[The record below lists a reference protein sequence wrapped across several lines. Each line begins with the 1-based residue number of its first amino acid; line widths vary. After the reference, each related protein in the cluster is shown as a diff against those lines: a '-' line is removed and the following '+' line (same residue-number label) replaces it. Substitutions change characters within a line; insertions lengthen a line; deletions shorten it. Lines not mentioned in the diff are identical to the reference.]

1 MTFHIDGM
9 MEKKKHIL
17 LLACFVTASLLIC
30 MYTFNLLVSDN
41 PYLTRDFLSLFFLNL
56 PVCILIGFIDY
67 KIIQRIYGSGLFKN
81 FYFRFLIDI
90 LLTTV
95 FVTVTSVFVNWV
107 TSFFVPFEYFRL
119 RTTLPLILWN
129 TSIVLLI
136 EIFRYSQQQVEV
148 EKQLVIAQKE
158 KALYQFEAL
167 KNQINPHFL
176 FNSLN
181 VLASLSYQDA
191 EKTNLFAKKLSG
203 VYRYLLATH
212 EYSVVTLREEL
223 SFVDSYLFLEY
234 IRFGEALHVEIRN
247 GASFPNKKVIPA
259 SLQMLVENALKHNI
273 CSINQPLS
281 VCITVFED
289 HIVVRNNLQ
298 LRNSVNKGGI
308 GLDNLRKQYAIYEK
322 QINVEQTDTAFIVIL
337 PFIA

>member
-1 MTFHIDGM
+1 M
-9 MEKKKHIL
+9 MGKKKHIL

-41 PYLTRDFLSLFFLNL
+41 PSLTRDFLCLFFLNL
-56 PVCILIGFIDY
+56 PVCMLIGFIDY

-81 FYFRFLIDI
+81 LYLRFLVDI

-95 FVTVTSVFVNWV
+95 FVTVTFIFVNWV
-107 TSFFVPFEYFRL
+107 TSLFVPFEYFRL
-119 RTTLPLILWN
+119 RTALPLILWN
-129 TSIVLLI
+129 SSIVLLI

-148 EKQLVIAQKE
+148 EKQLAIAQKE

-212 EYSVVTLREEL
+212 EHSVVTLREEL

-247 GASFPNKKVIPA
+247 GTSFPGKKVIPA

-298 LRNSVNKGGI
+298 LRNSVTKGGI

-322 QINVEQTDTAFIVIL
+322 QINVEQTDTAFTVTL

>member
-1 MTFHIDGM
+1 
-9 MEKKKHIL
+9 
-17 LLACFVTASLLIC
+17 
-30 MYTFNLLVSDN
+30 MYTFNLLTSDN
-41 PYLTRDFLSLFFLNL
+41 PYLTGDFLCLFFLNL
-56 PVCILIGFIDY
+56 PICILIGLIDY
-67 KIIQRIYGSGLFKN
+67 KIIQRIYESGVVKN
-81 FYFRFLIDI
+81 LYLRFLVDI
-90 LLTTV
+90 LLATL
-95 FVTVTSVFVNWV
+95 FVTATSICVNWI
-107 TSFFVPFEYFRL
+107 TSLFVPFEYFRL
-119 RTTLPLILWN
+119 RTTLPPILWN
-129 TSIVLLI
+129 SFIVLFI

-148 EKQLVIAQKE
+148 EKQLAIAQKE

-212 EYSVVTLREEL
+212 EHSVVTLKEEL

-234 IRFGEALHVEIRN
+234 IRFGEALHVKIQN
-247 GASFPNKKVIPA
+247 STSFPNKKVIPA

-273 CSINQPLS
+273 CSVSQPLS
-281 VCITVFED
+281 VYITVFED
-289 HIVVRNNLQ
+289 KIVVRNNLQ

-308 GLDNLRKQYAIYEK
+308 GLENLKKQYAIHEK
-322 QINVEQTDTAFIVIL
+322 QIHVEQTDTDFIAIL
-337 PFIA
+337 PFII